1 MHLKIEMLQVLK
13 ALALMNATKRVL
25 KISSKELAE
34 KIGQSVQTAAR
45 KLKELE
51 DEGLIERIITKDGQ
65 FVVITD
71 KGKELLYREY
81 IDYKR
86 IFEDLNRVVIRGRV
100 FSGLGEGRYYV
111 SLEGYLKQF
120 EEKLGFKPYPGT
132 LNIKIPREQMFFRA
146 KLDEEEGILIKGFKT
161 EERTFGDVK
170 AFKCKID
177 GIEGAV
183 VLPQRTHYPKDVL
196 EVISPV
202 KLRDALK
209 LRDGDWVEVE
219 VIL

>member
-1 MHLKIEMLQVLK
+1 
-13 ALALMNATKRVL
+13 MNATKKVL

-51 DEGLIERIITKDGQ
+51 DEGLIERMITKDGQ

-71 KGKELLYREY
+71 KGKEILYKEY
-81 IDYKR
+81 VDYKK
-86 IFEDLNRVVIRGRV
+86 IFEDIDRILIKGKV

-111 SLEGYLKQF
+111 SLKGYMKQF
-120 EEKLGFKPYPGT
+120 EKMLGFKPYPGT

-161 EERTFGDVK
+161 KERTFGDVK
-170 AFKCKID
+170 AFKCKIN
-177 GIEGAV
+177 GIECAI

-196 EVISPV
+196 EIIAPV
-202 KLRDALK
+202 RLRDFLK
-209 LRDGDWVEVE
+209 LKDGDWVEVE

>member
-13 ALALMNATKRVL
+13 ALALMNATKKVL
-25 KISSKELAE
+25 KISSKDLAD

-51 DEGLIERIITKDGQ
+51 DDGLIERIITKDGQ

-71 KGKELLYREY
+71 KGKEVLYKEY
-81 IDYKR
+81 LDYKK
-86 IFEDLNRVVIRGRV
+86 IFEDIDRILIRGKV

-120 EEKLGFKPYPGT
+120 EKLLGFKPYPGT
-132 LNIKIPREQMFFRA
+132 LNVKIPREQMFFRS
-146 KLDEEEGILIKGFKT
+146 KLDEEEGIIIKGFKT
-161 EERTFGDVK
+161 KERTFGDVK
-170 AFKCKID
+170 AFRCRVN
-177 GIEGAV
+177 GVEGAI

-196 EVISPV
+196 EVIAPV
-202 KLRDALK
+202 KLREVLN
-209 LRDGDWVEVE
+209 LEDGDWVEVE
-219 VIL
+219 VML

>member
-1 MHLKIEMLQVLK
+1 MHLKIEMIQVLK
-13 ALALMNATKRVL
+13 ALALMNATKKVL

-45 KLKELE
+45 KLKELK

-71 KGKELLYREY
+71 RGKELLYREY

-86 IFEDLNRVVIRGRV
+86 IFEDIERVIIRGRV

-111 SLEGYLKQF
+111 SLEGYFKQF

-132 LNIKIPREQMFFRA
+132 LNIKIPKEQMFFRA
-146 KLDEEEGILIKGFKT
+146 KLDDEEGILIEGFKT
-161 EERTFGDVK
+161 RERTFGDVK

-177 GIEGAV
+177 GVDGAV

-196 EVISPV
+196 EIISPV
-202 KLRDALK
+202 KLRDVLK
-209 LRDGDWVEVE
+209 LKDGDWVEVE
-219 VIL
+219 VML

>member
-1 MHLKIEMLQVLK
+1 M
-13 ALALMNATKRVL
+13 ALMNATKKVL

-51 DEGLIERIITKDGQ
+51 DEGLIERMITKDGQ

-71 KGKELLYREY
+71 KGKEILYKEY
-81 IDYKR
+81 VDYKK
-86 IFEDLNRVVIRGRV
+86 IFEDIDRILIKGKV

-111 SLEGYLKQF
+111 SLKGYMKQF
-120 EEKLGFKPYPGT
+120 EKMLGFKPYPGT

-161 EERTFGDVK
+161 KERTFGDVK
-170 AFKCKID
+170 AFKCKIN
-177 GIEGAV
+177 GIECAI

-196 EVISPV
+196 EIIAPV
-202 KLRDALK
+202 RLRDFLK
-209 LRDGDWVEVE
+209 LKDGDWVEVE